1 LFAWISGALPSGD
14 KPPYLRTIGA
24 EAAMHGIAV
33 NIKAKQMPIT
43 KNLFH
48 FVLMVRPPLD
58 IAHT

>member
-1 LFAWISGALPSGD
+1 M
-14 KPPYLRTIGA
+14 GA
-24 EAAMHGIAV
+24 EAAMQGIAV

-58 IAHT
+58 IGQA